1 MIPDDER
8 IVVSIAIFSR
18 AYRNMA
24 QAQHADGLVN
34 HPGDILVDNTILR
47 KGRVY
52 MLRATDEVRDLIRRG
67 VLQDVRHTVFGPGR
81 RACAQSRT

>member
-1 MIPDDER
+1 MGPDEH
-8 IVVSIAIFSR
+8 VAVAIAIFSR
-18 AYRNMA
+18 AYRSMA

-34 HPGDILVDNTILR
+34 HPGDILVGGTILR

-52 MLRATDEVRDLIRRG
+52 RLRATDEVRDLIRRS

-81 RACAQSRT
+81 GACAQSRK